1 MHELQSLLLQ
11 KLPRLGELTFWC
23 MIEKSIFMPNP
34 DVPAHKDPFR
44 VVLWEAKWD
53 MFLVADRYWKIEEI
67 PRRKIKAI
75 IWHDISHSDILEAL
89 GEDYWLCIWGTADDC
104 WKVIY
109 MLTKRD
115 KNDIFHKY
123 WHGDDDTGRYILLPR
138 DLSDLSL
145 PEYEETRKQLI
156 QLLTK

>member
-1 MHELQSLLLQ
+1 MHELQQILLK
-11 KLPRLGELTFWC
+11 KLPRLGGLTFWC

-89 GEDYWLCIWGTADDC
+89 GKWHFLSWDYKIVFMQQDWEMIE
-104 WKVIY
+104 
-109 MLTKRD
+109 
-115 KNDIFHKY
+115 
-123 WHGDDDTGRYILLPR
+123 TGIILPPNI
-138 DLSDLSL
+138 SDLSL
-145 PEYEETRKQLI
+145 PEYEKTRKQLI
-156 QLLTK
+156 SLLK